1 MLPALT
7 ASRRRIPRRRI
18 VLGAASALLTVG
30 ALGAEM
36 SGAVE
41 PSPIPSLA
49 ETLSPS
55 TWAMTIP
62 AAWLAAPVPRVGI
75 GDLIDVLAVRQGDRA
90 YAVPVAY
97 AARVVA
103 ADERGLVL
111 ELDEEGASAIAI
123 ARGGGLL
130 LVPLLR
136 STR

>member
-7 ASRRRIPRRRI
+7 ASRRRLPLRRI
-18 VLGAASALLTVG
+18 ALGAASALLAVG
-30 ALGAEM
+30 AFGAEM
-36 SGAVE
+36 SGAAA
-41 PSPIPSLA
+41 PSPPASLA
-49 ETLSPS
+49 ESLAPS
-55 TWAMTIP
+55 TWAMTLP
-62 AAWLAAPVPRVGI
+62 TAWLAAPVPRVRT
-75 GDLIDVLAVRQGDRA
+75 GDLIDVLAVRQGERA

-97 AARVVA
+97 AARVVT

>member
-7 ASRRRIPRRRI
+7 ASRRRIPRRR
-18 VLGAASALLTVG
+18 LAFGAASALLALA

-36 SGAVE
+36 GGSAT
-41 PSPIPSLA
+41 PAAQTSLA
-49 ETLSPS
+49 ESLAPS
-55 TWAMTIP
+55 TWAMNLP
-62 AAWLAAPVPRVGI
+62 VAWLAAPVPRVRT
-75 GDLIDVLAVRQGDRA
+75 GDVIDVLAVRQGERA

-97 AARVVA
+97 AARVMA
-103 ADERGLVL
+103 TDERGIVL

-123 ARGGGLL
+123 ARGGGML

>member
-7 ASRRRIPRRRI
+7 ASRRRMSLRRI
-18 VLGAASALLTVG
+18 ALGTASALLAVG

-36 SGAVE
+36 SGAAA
-41 PSPIPSLA
+41 PSPPASLA
-49 ETLSPS
+49 ESLAPS
-55 TWAMTIP
+55 TWAMTLP
-62 AAWLAAPVPRVGI
+62 TAWLAAPVPRVGT
-75 GDLIDVLAVRQGDRA
+75 GDLIDVLAVRQGERA

-97 AARVVA
+97 AARVVT

>member
-7 ASRRRIPRRRI
+7 ASRRRVPMRRLA
-18 VLGAASALLTVG
+18 LGAASAVLAVG

-36 SGAVE
+36 SGSTA
-41 PSPIPSLA
+41 PSPPPSLA
-49 ETLSPS
+49 ESLAPS
-55 TWAMTIP
+55 TWAMTLP
-62 AAWLAAPVPRVGI
+62 SAWLAAPVPRVGA
-75 GDLIDVLAVRQGDRA
+75 GDLIDVLAVRQGERA
-90 YAVPVAY
+90 YALPVAY

-111 ELDEEGASAIAI
+111 EVDEEGASAIAI

>member
-7 ASRRRIPRRRI
+7 SSRRRLPMRRI
-18 VLGAASALLTVG
+18 ALGAVSALLTVG

-36 SGAVE
+36 SGAVA
-41 PSPIPSLA
+41 PSPPASLA
-49 ETLSPS
+49 ESLAPS
-55 TWAMTIP
+55 TWAMTLP
-62 AAWLAAPVPRVGI
+62 AAWLAAPVPRVGTD
-75 GDLIDVLAVRQGDRA
+75 DLIDVLAVRQGERA

>member
-7 ASRRRIPRRRI
+7 ASRRRLPRRRI
-18 VLGAASALLTVG
+18 ALGAASALLTVG

-41 PSPIPSLA
+41 PSPVPSLA

-55 TWAMTIP
+55 TWAMTMP
-62 AAWLAAPVPRVGI
+62 AAWLAAPVPRVAI
-75 GDLIDVLAVRQGDRA
+75 GDLVDVLAVRQGERA

-97 AARVVA
+97 AARVMA

>member
-7 ASRRRIPRRRI
+7 ASRRRVPMRRLA
-18 VLGAASALLTVG
+18 LGAASAVLAVG

-36 SGAVE
+36 SGSTA
-41 PSPIPSLA
+41 PSPPPSLA
-49 ETLSPS
+49 ESLAPS
-55 TWAMTIP
+55 TWAMTVP
-62 AAWLAAPVPRVGI
+62 SAWLAAPVPRVGA
-75 GDLIDVLAVRQGDRA
+75 GDLIDVLAVRQGERA
-90 YAVPVAY
+90 YALPVAY

-111 ELDEEGASAIAI
+111 EVDEEGASAIAI

>member
-7 ASRRRIPRRRI
+7 VPRRRLPARRLA
-18 VLGAASALLTVG
+18 LGAASALLTVG

-36 SGAVE
+36 SGAAA
-41 PSPIPSLA
+41 PPRQASLA
-49 ETLSPS
+49 ESLAPA
-55 TWAMTIP
+55 TWAMSLP
-62 AAWLAAPVPRVGI
+62 AAWLAAPVPRVGT
-75 GDLIDVLAVRQGDRA
+75 GDLIDVLAVRQGERA
-90 YAVPVAY
+90 YAVPVVS
-97 AARVVA
+97 AARVVG

-123 ARGGGLL
+123 ARGGGFL

>member
-1 MLPALT
+1 MLPTLT
-7 ASRRRIPRRRI
+7 ASRRRLPTRRI
-18 VLGAASALLTVG
+18 ALGAASALLTIG

-36 SGAVE
+36 SGAAA
-41 PSPIPSLA
+41 PSPPASLA
-49 ETLSPS
+49 ESLAPS
-55 TWAMTIP
+55 TWAMTLP
-62 AAWLAAPVPRVGI
+62 TAWLAAPVPRVGA
-75 GDLIDVLAVRQGDRA
+75 GDLIDVLAVRQGERA

>member
-7 ASRRRIPRRRI
+7 ASRRRFPARR
-18 VLGAASALLTVG
+18 VALGAASALLTLG
-30 ALGAEM
+30 ALGVEM
-36 SGAVE
+36 VGTTPPAA
-41 PSPIPSLA
+41 PASLA
-49 ETLSPS
+49 ESLAPS
-55 TWAMTIP
+55 TWAMSLP
-62 AAWLAAPVPRVGI
+62 SAWLAAPLPRVRN
-75 GDLIDVLAVRQGDRA
+75 GDVIDVLAVRQGERA

-97 AARVVA
+97 AARVMA
-103 ADERGLVL
+103 ADDHGIVL

>member
-7 ASRRRIPRRRI
+7 ASRRRFPARR
-18 VLGAASALLTVG
+18 VALGAISALLTLG
-30 ALGAEM
+30 ALGMEM
-36 SGAVE
+36 GATAAPVAQA
-41 PSPIPSLA
+41 SLA
-49 ETLSPS
+49 ESLAPS
-55 TWAMTIP
+55 TWAMSVP
-62 AAWLAAPVPRVGI
+62 AAWLAAPVPRVRV
-75 GDLIDVLAVRQGDRA
+75 GDVIDVLAVRQGDRA

-97 AARVVA
+97 AARVMA
-103 ADERGLVL
+103 ADDHGIVL

>member
-7 ASRRRIPRRRI
+7 ASRRRIPRRRLA
-18 VLGAASALLTVG
+18 LGAASALLTLA

-36 SGAVE
+36 GGATA
-41 PSPIPSLA
+41 PPAQASLA
-49 ETLSPS
+49 ESLAPS
-55 TWAMTIP
+55 TWAMSLP
-62 AAWLAAPVPRVGI
+62 VAWLAAPVPRVRT
-75 GDLIDVLAVRQGDRA
+75 GDVIDVLAVRQGERA

-97 AARVVA
+97 AARVMA
-103 ADERGLVL
+103 TDEHGIVL

-123 ARGGGLL
+123 ARGGGML

>member
-7 ASRRRIPRRRI
+7 ASRRRLPRRRI
-18 VLGAASALLTVG
+18 ALGAASALLTLG
-30 ALGAEM
+30 ALGAELGG
-36 SGAVE
+36 SAAPAV
-41 PSPIPSLA
+41 PISLA
-49 ETLSPS
+49 DSLAPS
-55 TWAMTIP
+55 TWAMNLP
-62 AAWLAAPVPRVGI
+62 AAWLAAPVPHVRT

-97 AARVVA
+97 AARVMA
-103 ADERGLVL
+103 ADERGVVL

-136 STR
+136 SAH